1 MTAGV
6 NGVDLEAT
14 GFWRLAIT
22 HKTVLTYPD
31 TVTTSYNEVRIQP
44 VDEPGQTVL
53 SSRLDLDPYEGIQ
66 VYTDYFGTRVSAFD
80 LHRPHRQLTFTANT
94 TVETFA
100 RALTAAPMSWADLS
114 GSECEDRFEE
124 YLTETE
130 LTTVN
135 EELTTIAA
143 ELREGSD
150 GPSAAGKAICDWVNR
165 TLTYETGS
173 TGIHTSAIEAYDDRR
188 GVCQDF
194 SHLAIGM
201 LRSIGVPARYVS
213 GYLHPEAAA
222 EIGRTVTG
230 ESHAWVEWFDGE
242 WRRYDPTH
250 AAPIT
255 LGHVVAGRGRDYRD
269 TPPVRGVYAGPEAIG
284 NDVVVQVTRLR

>member
-1 MTAGV
+1 MTSV
-6 NGVDLEAT
+6 TGVDVGST

-22 HKTVLTYPD
+22 HKTMLTYPD

-53 SSRLDLDPYEGIQ
+53 SSRLDLDPYEGVQ

-100 RALTAAPMSWADLS
+100 RTITAESLSWEDLAAS
-114 GSECEDRFEE
+114 DCEDRFEE
-124 YLTETE
+124 FLTETE

-135 EELTTIAA
+135 EELTAIAHGLRVEA
-143 ELREGSD
+143 ENPAD
-150 GPSAAGKAICDWVNR
+150 AGKAICDWVNR
-165 TLTYETGS
+165 TLIYETGS
-173 TGIHTSAIEAYDDRR
+173 TGIHTSAIEAYQDRR

-213 GYLHPEAAA
+213 GYLHPEPDA

-230 ESHAWVEWFDGE
+230 ESHAWVEWWDGD

-269 TPPVRGVYAGPEAIG
+269 TPPVRGVYAGPEATG

>member
-1 MTAGV
+1 MTAAFSS
-6 NGVDLEAT
+6 EA

-22 HKTVLTYPD
+22 HKTMLTYPE
-31 TVTTSYNEVRIQP
+31 TVTTSYNELRIQP

-80 LHRPHRQLTFTANT
+80 LHRPHRQLTFVANT

-100 RALTAAPMSWADLS
+100 RSLPVESVSWEGLAASD
-114 GSECEDRFEE
+114 CEDRYEE
-124 YLTETE
+124 FLTETE
-130 LTTVN
+130 LTAVN
-135 EELTTIAA
+135 EELTAIAA
-143 ELREGSD
+143 ELKENSENPSD
-150 GPSAAGKAICDWVNR
+150 AGKIICNWVNK

-173 TGIHTSAIEAYDDRR
+173 TGIHTSAIEAYEDRR

-213 GYLHPEAAA
+213 GYLHPDPDAG
-222 EIGRTVTG
+222 IGVTVTG
-230 ESHAWVEWFDGE
+230 ESHAWVEWWDGN

-284 NDVVVQVTRLR
+284 NDVTVQVTRLR